1 MIVIDKYSRKPIYEQ
16 IIEGIERQIVSGVIK
31 ELDKLPSIRELS
43 VMLSINPN
51 TIQKAFIELDRAG
64 IIFSNQGRGCFI
76 AEDAKEKI
84 RQRKNE
90 KINEFFALAEELS
103 LAGIG
108 KETLISKIEEIYGGN
123 TQEKKG
129 EEI

>member
-1 MIVIDKYSRKPIYEQ
+1 MVVIDKYSRKPIYEQ

-43 VMLSINPN
+43 VMLSLNPN
-51 TIQKAFIELDRAG
+51 TIQKAFFELDRAG
-64 IIFSNQGRGCFI
+64 IIFSTQGKGCFV
-76 AEDAKEKI
+76 AEGAKEKI

-90 KINEFFALAEELS
+90 KINEFCALAEELL
-103 LAGIG
+103 LAGID

>member
-1 MIVIDKYSRKPIYEQ
+1 MVVIDKYSRKPIYEQ

-43 VMLSINPN
+43 VVLSLNPN
-51 TIQKAFIELDRAG
+51 TVQKAFLELDRAG
-64 IIFSNQGRGCFI
+64 IIFSAQGKGCFV
-76 AEDAKEKI
+76 AEGAREKI

-90 KINEFFALAEELS
+90 RINEFCALAEELL
-103 LAGIG
+103 LAGID

-129 EEI
+129 EEK